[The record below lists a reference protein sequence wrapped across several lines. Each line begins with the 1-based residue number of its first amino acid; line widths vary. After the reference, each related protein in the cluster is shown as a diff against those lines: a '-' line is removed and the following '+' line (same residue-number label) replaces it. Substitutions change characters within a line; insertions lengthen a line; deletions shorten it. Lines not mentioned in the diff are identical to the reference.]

1 VKRHLVATLAA
12 AAAALALT
20 ACGGGSSDQ
29 PAAGGKQTVKLALW
43 NYATTPEFKA
53 LIDGFE
59 KANPDIHVEPVDILS
74 DDYNE
79 KLTTML
85 AGGDS
90 TDILTMKNVIAYS
103 QYANRGQ
110 LLPLTDEAQKLDP
123 AKQSGLDA
131 YKIEDK
137 YFALPYRQD
146 FWVLYYNK
154 TLLKQAGVPESKL
167 ENLTWSDYATLAKS
181 LTANLSR
188 GDAATKVYG
197 AYQHTWRSVVQATAA
212 AQSGGNLLGGD
223 YGFFK
228 DQYAMTL
235 DLQKSGALLP
245 WATASSQKVSYNS
258 MFSTGKAALMP
269 MGTWYAA
276 QLLADTK
283 SGKTKIDWG
292 VAPLPQRSSD
302 GKVTTF
308 GSPTAFA
315 VNKNSKHADAAKKFV
330 EWAAGEDGATAIAK
344 AGVTPSLQSQA
355 ILDTYFA
362 LPGVPQ
368 DAVAKKAFKPDQVV
382 LEMPVSDKTADIDTI
397 LTEEHELIMTGE
409 KSLDAGLAEMS
420 KRVKNE
426 VG

>member
-1 VKRHLVATLAA
+1 VKRRLVATIAA
-12 AAAALALT
+12 TAAALALT

-29 PAAGGKQTVKLALW
+29 PAAGGKTTVKLALW

-53 LIDGFE
+53 LIEGFE
-59 KANPDIHVEPVDILS
+59 KANPDVDVEPVDILS

-90 TDILTMKNVIAYS
+90 TDILTMKNVIGYA

-110 LLPLTDEAQKLDP
+110 LLPLTDEAGKLDP

-154 TLLKQAGVPESKL
+154 ALLKQAGVPETKL
-167 ENLTWSDYATLAKS
+167 ENLTWADYAALAKS
-181 LTANLSR
+181 LTKGN
-188 GDAATKVYG
+188 GGTKVYG

-212 AQSGGNLLGGD
+212 AQSGGDLLGGD

-235 DLQKSGALLP
+235 DLQQAGALLP
-245 WATASSQKVSYNS
+245 WATASSQKVTYNS

-292 VAPLPQRSSD
+292 VAPLPQREA
-302 GKVTTF
+302 GKVMTF

-330 EWAAGEDGATAIAK
+330 TWAASEEGATAIAK

-382 LEMPVSDKTADIDTI
+382 LEMPVTDKTADVDTI

>member
-1 VKRHLVATLAA
+1 MKRRLAA
-12 AAAALALT
+12 TIAATAAALALT
-20 ACGGGSSDQ
+20 ACGGGSSDE
-29 PAAGGKQTVKLALW
+29 PAAGGKTTVKLALW

-59 KANPDIHVEPVDILS
+59 KANPDIDVEPVDILS

-90 TDILTMKNVIAYS
+90 TDILTMKNVIGYA

-110 LLPLTDEAQKLDP
+110 LLPLTDEAGKLDP

-154 TLLKQAGVPESKL
+154 ALLQQAGVPESKL
-167 ENLTWSDYATLAKS
+167 ENLTWSDYAALAKS
-181 LTANLSR
+181 LSK
-188 GDAATKVYG
+188 GDGGTKVYG

-212 AQSGGNLLGGD
+212 AQSGGDLLGGD

-235 DLQKSGALLP
+235 DLQQAGALLP

-258 MFSTGKAALMP
+258 MFSTGKAAMMP

-283 SGKTKIDWG
+283 ASKTKIEWG
-292 VAPLPQRSSD
+292 VAPLPQRET

-330 EWAAGEDGATAIAK
+330 TWAASEEGATAIAK

-368 DAVAKKAFKPDQVV
+368 DAVSKKAFKPDQVV
-382 LEMPVSDKTADIDTI
+382 LEMPVTDKTADVDTI

>member
-1 VKRHLVATLAA
+1 MKRRLVATIAA
-12 AAAALALT
+12 TAAALALT
-20 ACGGGSSDQ
+20 ACGGGSSDE
-29 PAAGGKQTVKLALW
+29 PAAGGRTTVKLALW

-59 KANPDIHVEPVDILS
+59 KANPDIDVEPVDILS

-90 TDILTMKNVIAYS
+90 TDILTMKNVIGYA

-110 LLPLTDEAQKLDP
+110 LLPLTDEAGKLDA

-131 YKIEDK
+131 YKIDDK

-154 TLLKQAGVPESKL
+154 TLLKAAGVPESKL

-181 LTANLSR
+181 LTK
-188 GDAATKVYG
+188 GDGGTKVYG

-212 AQSGGNLLGGD
+212 AQSGGDLLGGD

-235 DLQKSGALLP
+235 DLQQASALLP

-292 VAPLPQRSSD
+292 VAPLPQREA

-330 EWAAGEDGATAIAK
+330 TWAAGEEGATAIAK

-368 DAVAKKAFKPDQVV
+368 DALAKKAFKPDQVV
-382 LEMPVSDKTADIDTI
+382 LEMPVTDKTADVDTI

>member
-1 VKRHLVATLAA
+1 
-12 AAAALALT
+12 
-20 ACGGGSSDQ
+20 
-29 PAAGGKQTVKLALW
+29 
-43 NYATTPEFKA
+43 
-53 LIDGFE
+53 
-59 KANPDIHVEPVDILS
+59 
-74 DDYNE
+74 
-79 KLTTML
+79 
-85 AGGDS
+85 
-90 TDILTMKNVIAYS
+90 MKNVIGYA

-110 LLPLTDEAQKLDP
+110 LLPLTDEASKLD
-123 AKQSGLDA
+123 ATKQSGLDA

-146 FWVLYYNK
+146 YWVLYYNK
-154 TLLKQAGVPESKL
+154 ALLKAAGVPETKL
-167 ENLTWSDYATLAKS
+167 DNLTWTDYAALAKS
-181 LTANLSR
+181 LTK
-188 GDAATKVYG
+188 GDGGTKVYG

-212 AQSGGNLLGGD
+212 AQSGGDLLGGD

-235 DLQKSGALLP
+235 DLQQAGALMP
-245 WATASSQKVSYNS
+245 WATASSQKVTYNS

-292 VAPLPQRSSD
+292 VAPLPQRD
-302 GKVTTF
+302 AGKVTTF

-330 EWAAGEDGATAIAK
+330 TWAAGEQGATAIAK

-368 DAVAKKAFKPDQVV
+368 DALAKKAFKPDQVV
-382 LEMPVSDKTADIDTI
+382 LEMPVTDKTADVDTI

>member
-1 VKRHLVATLAA
+1 MKRRLVATIAA
-12 AAAALALT
+12 TAAALALT

-29 PAAGGKQTVKLALW
+29 PAAGGKTTLKLALW

-59 KANPDIHVEPVDILS
+59 KANPDIDVEPVDILS

-90 TDILTMKNVIAYS
+90 TDVLTMKNVIGYA

-110 LLPLTDEAQKLDP
+110 LLALTDEAGKLDA

-154 TLLKQAGVPESKL
+154 GLLKQAGVPETKL
-167 ENLTWSDYATLAKS
+167 ENLTWPDYATLAKT
-181 LTANLSR
+181 LTASLSR
-188 GDAATKVYG
+188 GDGGTKVYG
-197 AYQHTWRSVVQATAA
+197 AYQHIWRSVVQATAA
-212 AQSGGNLLGGD
+212 AQSGGDLLGGD

-235 DLQKSGALLP
+235 DLQQSGALLP
-245 WATASSQKVSYNS
+245 WATASSQKVTYNS

-283 SGKTKIDWG
+283 SGKTKVDWG
-292 VAPLPQRSSD
+292 VAPLPQRET

-330 EWAAGEDGATAIAK
+330 TWAAGEEGATAIAK

-368 DAVAKKAFKPDQVV
+368 DAIAKKAFKPDQVV
-382 LEMPVSDKTADIDTI
+382 LEMPVTDKTADVDTI

-409 KSLDAGLAEMS
+409 KSLDDGLAEMA

>member
-1 VKRHLVATLAA
+1 VKRRLVATLAA
-12 AAAALALT
+12 ATAAALALT
-20 ACGGGSSDQ
+20 ACGGGSSDE
-29 PAAGGKQTVKLALW
+29 PAAGSKTTVKLALW

-59 KANPDIHVEPVDILS
+59 KANPDIDVEPVDILS

-90 TDILTMKNVIAYS
+90 TDILTMKNVIGYA

-110 LLPLTDEAQKLDP
+110 LLPLTDEASKLDP
-123 AKQSGLDA
+123 VKQSGLDA

-154 TLLKQAGVPESKL
+154 ALLQQAGVPETKL

-181 LTANLSR
+181 LTK
-188 GDAATKVYG
+188 GDGGTKVYG
-197 AYQHTWRSVVQATAA
+197 TYQHTWRSVVQATAA
-212 AQSGGNLLGGD
+212 AQSGADLLGGD

-235 DLQKSGALLP
+235 DLQQAGAMLP

-283 SGKTKIDWG
+283 SGKTKVDWG
-292 VAPLPQRSSD
+292 VAPLPQRET

-308 GSPTAFA
+308 GSPTAFS

-330 EWAAGEDGATAIAK
+330 TWAAGEEGATAIAK

-368 DAVAKKAFKPDQVV
+368 DALAKKAFKPDQVV
-382 LEMPVSDKTADIDTI
+382 LEMPVSDTTADIDTI
-397 LTEEHELIMTGE
+397 LTEEHELVMTGE

>member
-1 VKRHLVATLAA
+1 MKRRLVATIAA
-12 AAAALALT
+12 TAAALALT
-20 ACGGGSSDQ
+20 ACGGGSSDE
-29 PAAGGKQTVKLALW
+29 PAAGGKTTVKLALW

-53 LIDGFE
+53 LIEGFE
-59 KANPDIHVEPVDILS
+59 KANPDIDVEPVDILS

-90 TDILTMKNVIAYS
+90 TDILTMKNVIGYA

-110 LLPLTDEAQKLDP
+110 LLPLTDEASKLDA

-137 YFALPYRQD
+137 TFALPYRQD

-154 TLLKQAGVPESKL
+154 AMLKAAGVPESKL
-167 ENLTWSDYATLAKS
+167 ESLTWSDYAALAKS
-181 LTANLSR
+181 LTK
-188 GDAATKVYG
+188 GDGGTKVYG
-197 AYQHTWRSVVQATAA
+197 AHQHTWRSVVQATAA
-212 AQSGGNLLGGD
+212 AQSGADLLAGD
-223 YGFFK
+223 YAFFK

-235 DLQKSGALLP
+235 DLQKTGALLP

-283 SGKTKIDWG
+283 SGKTKVDWG
-292 VAPLPQRSSD
+292 VAPLPQRET

-330 EWAAGEDGATAIAK
+330 TWAAGEEGATAIAK

-368 DAVAKKAFKPDQVV
+368 DALAKKAFKPDQVV

>member
-1 VKRHLVATLAA
+1 MKRRLVATIAA
-12 AAAALALT
+12 TAAALALT
-20 ACGGGSSDQ
+20 ACGGGSSDE
-29 PAAGGKQTVKLALW
+29 PAAGGRTTVKLALW

-59 KANPDIHVEPVDILS
+59 KANPDIDVEPVDILS

-90 TDILTMKNVIAYS
+90 TDILTMKNVIGYA

-110 LLPLTDEAQKLDP
+110 LLPLTDEAGKLDA

-131 YKIEDK
+131 YKIDDK

-154 TLLKQAGVPESKL
+154 ALLKAAGVPESKL
-167 ENLTWSDYATLAKS
+167 ENLTWSDYATLAK
-181 LTANLSR
+181 NLSK
-188 GDAATKVYG
+188 GDGGTKVYG

-212 AQSGGNLLGGD
+212 AQSGGDLLGGD

-235 DLQKSGALLP
+235 DLQQAGALLP

-292 VAPLPQRSSD
+292 VAPLPQREA

-330 EWAAGEDGATAIAK
+330 TWAAGEEGATAIAK

-368 DAVAKKAFKPDQVV
+368 DALAKKAFKPDQVV
-382 LEMPVSDKTADIDTI
+382 LEMPVSDTTADVDTI

>member
-1 VKRHLVATLAA
+1 VKRRLVATLAA
-12 AAAALALT
+12 TAAALALT
-20 ACGGGSSDQ
+20 ACGGGSSDE
-29 PAAGGKQTVKLALW
+29 PAAGGKTTVKLALW

-59 KANPDIHVEPVDILS
+59 KANPDIDVEPVDILS

-90 TDILTMKNVIAYS
+90 TDILTMKNVIGYA

-110 LLPLTDEAQKLDP
+110 LLPLTDEASKLDA
-123 AKQSGLDA
+123 AKQSGLEA

-137 YFALPYRQD
+137 TFALPYRQD

-154 TLLKQAGVPESKL
+154 ALLKSAGVPESKL
-167 ENLTWSDYATLAKS
+167 ESLTWSDYATLAKT
-181 LTANLSR
+181 LTK
-188 GDAATKVYG
+188 GDGGSKVYG

-212 AQSGGNLLGGD
+212 AQSGGDLLGGD

-292 VAPLPQRSSD
+292 VAPLPQRET

-330 EWAAGEDGATAIAK
+330 TWAAGEEGAIAIAK

-368 DAVAKKAFKPDQVV
+368 DALAKKAFKPDQVV
-382 LEMPVSDKTADIDTI
+382 LEMPVTDKTADVDTI